1 MTARSNAWTNARW
14 NGLSG
19 AVGFGLLF
27 VALLLPGPPPKADD
41 SARRLTA
48 LLVDHRAAF
57 VRGTVMAGLGVV
69 ALLWFIAVLASALR
83 AAHPDNDLPAA
94 GVLVGGLA
102 AVLLMLVGML
112 LFTGV
117 AFRAAGMG
125 EPVVVRAAV
134 DTGNALVESGKY
146 GFAVL
151 ILAVCAAGE
160 GRALVSAGM
169 RRAGQLVAVLLVA
182 SSVPPY
188 FAEHA
193 VGQFGGPID
202 VLGGLPAFAWLV
214 ALSLVLARP
223 TAIAQTAPPGMPAF
237 QAEG

>member
-1 MTARSNAWTNARW
+1 MTARWNA
-14 NGLSG
+14 LSG
-19 AVGFGLLF
+19 AIGFGLLF
-27 VALLLPGPPPKADD
+27 VALLLPGPPPKAED
-41 SARRLTA
+41 SVTRFTA

-57 VRGTVMAGLGVV
+57 VRGTVLAGLGVV

-83 AAHPDNDLPAA
+83 AAHPANDLPVF
-94 GVLVGGLA
+94 GVLVGGVA
-102 AVLLMLVGML
+102 GVLLMLVGML

-125 EPVVVRAAV
+125 EGAVVRAAV

-169 RRAGQLVAVLLVA
+169 RRAGRLAAVLLLV
-182 SSVPPY
+182 SSLPPY
-188 FAEHA
+188 FAEHGA
-193 VGQFGGPID
+193 GQFGGPID
-202 VLGGLPAFAWLV
+202 VLGGVPAFAWFMGLSIMLALRTGRVATLV
-214 ALSLVLARP
+214 VA
-223 TAIAQTAPPGMPAF
+223 
-237 QAEG
+237 AEG